1 MPTKT
6 ETVQRVLDGFG
17 PLLMLGLGLTAAAAT
32 VLLG

>member
-17 PLLMLGLGLTAAAAT
+17 PLLMLGLGLTSAVAI
-32 VLLG
+32 LLG